1 MTVRNTHTAHAY
13 TACHTARP
21 ILPCK
26 IDNHVHAPRNT
37 VYTAA
42 VVIKPHN
49 CTNSLQMRD
58 GDRDTQSQTQQ
69 VLVHQIICQHR
80 CVDTQCLTHLA
91 WPARLFG
98 GVFSLDREYEYD
110 ATIMHAHEWAS
121 RTCCHVTFTVPPYT
135 QWMVWWWSP
144 CRTGPRRPSLSA
156 YSTSVNHFLCSMSCK
171 LGQCEACWGKD
182 SGKES

>member
-98 GVFSLDREYEYD
+98 GVFSLRVRRDD
-110 ATIMHAHEWAS
+110 HARARVGVAHVLS
-121 RTCCHVTFTVPPYT
+121 RDFHCTAAPYT
-135 QWMVWWWSP
+135 QCSAIGWCGGGVLAVLGLEDRLSP
-144 CRTGPRRPSLSA
+144 RIPL
-156 YSTSVNHFLCSMSCK
+156 L
-171 LGQCEACWGKD
+171 
-182 SGKES
+182 